1 MPCLCLI
8 GIFGYL
14 GYLYNKIYNSNRTSE
29 EIIKNNKIIY
39 ILELVGFII
48 NLLDFFLISNEK
60 LAPELL
66 YSYYTQHKI
75 LIKIIYF
82 FGGLVLIGIFSF
94 LLFIKFNIRNN
105 NAQFN
110 KVQLK

>member
-1 MPCLCLI
+1 MCLI
-8 GIFGYL
+8 GIFAYL
-14 GYLYNKIYNSNRTSE
+14 GYLYNKIYNSNHSTE
-29 EIIKNNKIIY
+29 EIIKNNKIIN
-39 ILELVGFII
+39 ILEIVGFII

-94 LLFIKFNIRNN
+94 LLFIKSNIRNS

-110 KVQLK
+110 EVQLK